1 MRSHPKG
8 KGPEEDQ
15 RQPTARSVQDIPAG
29 STTGRTDRWGY
40 LEMDGRDAGE
50 VVEIM
55 ARTHSVLQINAVVP
69 ALMNS
74 RVNKYQLEI
83 TVCFPNG

>member
-1 MRSHPKG
+1 
-8 KGPEEDQ
+8 
-15 RQPTARSVQDIPAG
+15 
-29 STTGRTDRWGY
+29 
-40 LEMDGRDAGE
+40 MDGRDAGE